1 MWTSN
6 RIQFFGEVDLSS
18 VLSGL
23 LHRNEW
29 SSISGILN
37 KEIEGHWL
45 NDAPYGVVHRVV
57 SAHIVKGACKFILNW
72 AYSQIPNLKMDTGI
86 KNIPMQNLLESCG
99 FKQCGKIVNTQGIT
113 CLAYQKGDTN
123 EI

>member
-1 MWTSN
+1 MITKDIDKMYLCMYEN
-6 RIQFFGEVDLSS
+6 QIAAVFYYAIEEDQDY
-18 VLSGL
+18 
-23 LHRNEW
+23 
-29 SSISGILN
+29 
-37 KEIEGHWL
+37 KEIEGQWL

-113 CLAYQKGDTN
+113 CLAYQKGETN